1 MKEVNLTVVSNE
13 PIAPATW
20 KMVLEGD
27 TMAIK
32 GSGQFINIMIPG
44 LFLRRP
50 ISVHDVD
57 FTTVTLVYKVVG
69 KGTDAMS
76 AMKPGETLNALT
88 GLGNCFDIDAC
99 QRNALLLGG
108 GVGAAP
114 LYCLAKELI
123 ATDRNVT
130 VVLGFN
136 TADEAMLVK
145 EFEGLGIRVE
155 IATMDGSLGTKGF
168 VTDVIAKGDIKFDYF
183 YGCGPLPMLKAVCNA
198 IETPGEVSLEER
210 MGCGFGICYGCSCHT
225 TDGPR
230 RVCADGPI
238 FKKEKMVW

>member
-1 MKEVNLTVVSNE
+1 MKEVSLTVVSNE
-13 PIAPATW
+13 RIAPGTW

-27 TMAIK
+27 TSAIK
-32 GSGQFINIMIPG
+32 GSGQFINISIPG

-50 ISVHDVD
+50 ISVNDVD

-69 KGTDAMS
+69 KGTAVMS
-76 AMKPGETLNALT
+76 GLKAGDKFDALT
-88 GLGNCFDIDAC
+88 GLGNNFEIEAC
-99 QRNALLLGG
+99 RKNALLLGG

-114 LYCLAKELI
+114 LYCLAKELL
-123 ATDRNVT
+123 ATGRNVT

-136 TADEAMLVK
+136 NAAEAMLVND
-145 EFEGLGIRVE
+145 FEQLGARVE

-168 VTDVIAKGDIKFDYF
+168 VTDVIAKGGIDFDYF
-183 YGCGPLPMLKAVCNA
+183 YACGPLPMLKAVCKG
-198 IETPGEVSLEER
+198 IDKPGEVSLEER

-225 TDGPR
+225 TDGPK